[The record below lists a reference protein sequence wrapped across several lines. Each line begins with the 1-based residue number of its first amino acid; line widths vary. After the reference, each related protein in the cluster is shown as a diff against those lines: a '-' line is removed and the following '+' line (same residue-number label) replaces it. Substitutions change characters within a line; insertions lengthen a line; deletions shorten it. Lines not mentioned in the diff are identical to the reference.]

1 MLGTAAAGKFL
12 FSGSRQLCES
22 NYRQLSWRGK
32 VVQHIFHWECLATGY
47 RACGG
52 NKTKNLHWSAC
63 WWAWPCAQS
72 SSACETRLKAQG
84 PRATGK
90 TSGCLSFLSLKL
102 GWRPRALVTEC
113 VALKHMFQLSCVFSL
128 GVVSVLLFTPWN
140 HVYNILLC
148 NWTCI
153 VSFFCYHPFHVSCI
167 VSQLIIKLTVNHF
180 SGLWSGNQSI
190 LWSFDT
196 VFIIG
201 IIG

>member
-1 MLGTAAAGKFL
+1 MAWESRTAHSPLGMPGCRVQGMRWEQNQESTLVCLLMGLATC
-12 FSGSRQLCES
+12 SVQLCMWNQVKS
-22 NYRQLSWRGK
+22 PG
-32 VVQHIFHWECLATGY
+32 
-47 RACGG
+47 
-52 NKTKNLHWSAC
+52 
-63 WWAWPCAQS
+63 P
-72 SSACETRLKAQG
+72 QG
-84 PRATGK
+84 PQGPWAPGK
-90 TSGCLSFLSLKL
+90 TSGCHSFLSLKL

-128 GVVSVLLFTPWN
+128 GVVRVLLFTPWN